1 MSDKEYFNFENGKM
15 FKFADLRK
23 KIRRDSFSD
32 SQLKKVFNIFDTD
45 SSGALEVSNSR
56 GENELVS
63 LWNRLKSAA
72 TRNNEGDDNVLDDSE
87 IDFFV
92 KNNLGVDTN
101 VTVDQLKA
109 FIQNIFSLKQES
121 ENTYTPLQI
130 EYTEEDIKENA
141 KNTISN
147 NVSKGLELF
156 YGQNENQGYVSD
168 LVNDFKENFNTQMAA
183 SRINRWLLREEY
195 SSMLINQADSDSG
208 LTKRDYYMAKIDLLS
223 KLLPEITHKKIAGKI
238 NGMMRLFS
246 GNLIALAMQLGIDDI
261 EGLSDEELQTLC
273 EKELLYEALMRLP
286 MDKINTLISTLC
298 TIPDDEFASFESPE
312 ISTAIDEVVNFV
324 TDNSH
329 LTGEIPKE
337 KIFTP
342 AKGSVKE
349 LILQNS
355 SSEKLSFE
363 ETFYEERK
371 VPYNKAFVEDYAQK
385 SSYLEYLVAV
395 NNRVSEINEK
405 LNKHLNAIKSETSNG
420 MVYDS
425 RAMYTMLNDV
435 VNSVLNDI
443 YNGDAE
449 KIQEFL
455 DSVFGKGKAKVSAES
470 SADTCPIK
478 IDVDG
483 SAFSMQMLAEAIIN
497 KNNETLAKLLNGK
510 SLEEYSTEVK
520 EAYFFAYGNN
530 NSVDFAE
537 EYTKSQQEGVQNT
550 KVVVQATGMVIM
562 ICGQLIPVVGQA
574 GGALGGTAFATL
586 GKVGVLGGTTLA
598 TFGSVG
604 VSAVE
609 NVLKPGGVT
618 QQDKKE
624 MLQELTDSI
633 MLFSS
638 GVAGGKLA
646 EGVFKAMVLKN
657 CPKLIAFAS
666 EVGVDATCSLLSDLA
681 ITGQIDLSGEGIAQ
695 LQNILTGI
703 ILSKG
708 NFKTY
713 LNTHAGD
720 LTPKGKTP
728 QVTEIKNSQQN
739 RNTNGSEIIFKET
752 SDLIVKKL
760 NSPSRDHISEEST
773 NLQLAEFKKLFEKYP
788 EIPQELIINLIDN
801 PNIRMRVRNG
811 SVDFNM
817 FADILELTSRYPE
830 HQIELLKLLKSDEY
844 NYSNIKEALSNPKFI
859 EIARIAGC
867 KFALTNLKDGILD
880 IGIDKYEQ
888 LNRVLYGKA
897 ASELS
902 AIKENFETQNG
913 ITLHIDNN
921 IDPHKASE
929 YAKMLNEVIER
940 YYVAGKEPPKEIY
953 ITNLVPENADGVAWA
968 RRYPDVIAVRPID
981 DIERFKHNVFHEAAH
996 LTDMTMKIRDLQYQP
1011 IGTKL
1016 SVENGKLTRICDK
1029 AYGEELKKSIT
1040 AYIGWYAA
1048 TDTNEFTAEVGAM
1061 LFENKITVKQTE
1073 VNGEITTEVIINEPF
1088 INNDGVTIKITP
1100 EIRAEIEKIIDY
1112 YFEIGGQNFSHTPDN
1127 QSLSRRNVSLNQPAD
1142 ATDYRQT
1149 AVSGVVEEVAP
1160 FAKHLERTPDIQDL
1174 TNPEIKKIVLE
1185 NGEFDE
1191 NGDFI
1196 SDGTY
1201 TVTESGKPG
1210 AKSVTYKR
1218 YPDGDR
1224 RIAQNMDELFEQVLK
1239 LRDIKELSQSEKW
1252 QIEAFVNAHPELS
1265 IAEISELAQDYNHIL
1280 GNISNLFDTDYSY
1293 IKNIPDLRI
1302 LKANISEFDKFSFK
1316 YRNVPGYSIVDIRTF
1331 FDNMSEINPED
1342 YKFVLNNLEEGN
1354 LRVLHRVDKENVEF
1368 TKLIL
1373 KDKDIPRE
1381 HIRSILGNT
1390 NADKLKFAEELVTK
1404 YKDFPRE
1411 YIARVLESTN
1421 ADNLKFA
1428 EVLVQDKDIPVEHIV
1443 RILGFTNTYTEY
1455 RNLAKFLVTKYKNID
1470 IPQGHIMNILRNT
1483 NSGNQKILKD
1493 LLTKYKDIPRGD
1505 ISGILAFTYD
1515 GNIEFAEELMT
1526 KYTNIP
1532 REYVFVLLYCSINN
1546 PKLAT
1551 NLAKEYN
1558 GNNRELLIKAFG
1570 DIDNDCLDLAED
1582 LVTKHKDIP
1591 REYIAGIL
1599 QSTNKDNLKFAK
1611 DIVTKYKDFTK
1622 EYIDRVYQEAYEFN
1636 RVLFPTEYIPKL
1648 LRRTNVDNLKFAED
1662 LVTTYKDIPRM
1673 YIAGILQSTN
1683 KDNLKFAEELVT
1695 KYKDFPREKI
1705 AEVLQYTNAGNLK
1718 FAEELVTKYKD
1729 FPRERI
1735 AEVLQYTNA
1744 GNLKLAEELVK
1755 DKDIPREHIAQ
1766 ILEYTNADNL
1776 KFAEELV
1783 TTKDIPREHILSIL
1797 QATNDEIKQDFAR
1810 NLCKNY
1816 KQMEIPADKI
1826 LFLINN
1832 YGNISPKDLQKLN
1845 HVMGRDKVAKLSNS
1859 DMLIACQMVDVCG
1872 KTSINEIPMEGRQ
1885 TFLRKLVG
1893 CNTGLFTVSDEVKKA
1908 FPLIPTDRET
1918 YCSLLP
1924 SIVKSLGVDIRTIE
1938 PPSRIKEFNTN
1949 LESLSS
1955 SVAKLSDRDFANMEI
1970 TLDYPKNE
1978 FIKNVLNIVKDLNPQ
1993 ERQKVYDYFGF
2004 ELHENKNN
2012 PTGFSI
2018 IGYPINLNNGKK
2030 LAEITDPKTKSVV
2043 ENLRPEVI
2051 KFSEQNRVKC
2061 NNPDVQKLLND
2072 IVDVLPELRTQI
2084 GKVQH
2089 KTHDYD
2095 VFKHSLKVMQKI
2107 TQDPKFQTLN
2117 ESDKKLMMLAS
2128 LLHDITKGEGY
2139 SDKTHAAQGSFDTF
2153 FIAKKFNLTR
2163 EEEIKLYTL
2172 TRHHEWLEYVNTA
2185 KSETEL
2191 TKRLQS
2197 VAYDLQHDNLFDM
2210 ALMFTHADL
2219 RAVKSDDT
2227 FHDTKVGASRVD
2239 FNGNVRSFGEAADV
2253 YAQRIRNYIK
2263 ELQKSQPLLPVTK
2276 IPKSDRINSAIT
2288 KVNPDGST
2296 NIKGVYKRSD
2306 GLVVIKFNE
2315 VDDWEAIGF
2324 PKGSV
2329 SKGYMAQAGSK
2340 ASDGSFAENVNT
2352 GNIKFFVHGLDY
2364 ENQLAKFDAFSL
2376 IDSDVLLSVSYAER
2390 PESKYRFFRAQ
2401 GVLLDFDTKYIHG
2414 GGNTDSG
2421 SGCGKFIEDFKKDYI
2436 FGGYREFDRVYVS
2449 NLIKNATG
2457 MSDEDYVKFVE
2468 KNKNRALTEI
2478 EPAAYRE
2485 PIIKALAAIN
2495 SNTRKGGRSYNEM
2508 YGSNPKEVMGVF
2520 AYDTSVPSNV
2530 DNPLDFLLRRQDT
2543 EFLQK
2548 YAIEHNLP
2556 FVVFGD

>member
-921 IDPHKASE
+921 VDPHKASE

-1174 TNPEIKKIVLE
+1174 TNPEIKKVVLE

-1373 KDKDIPRE
+1373 
-1381 HIRSILGNT
+1381 
-1390 NADKLKFAEELVTK
+1390 
-1404 YKDFPRE
+1404 
-1411 YIARVLESTN
+1411 
-1421 ADNLKFA
+1421 
-1428 EVLVQDKDIPVEHIV
+1428 
-1443 RILGFTNTYTEY
+1443 
-1455 RNLAKFLVTKYKNID
+1455 
-1470 IPQGHIMNILRNT
+1470 
-1483 NSGNQKILKD
+1483 
-1493 LLTKYKDIPRGD
+1493 
-1505 ISGILAFTYD
+1505 
-1515 GNIEFAEELMT
+1515 
-1526 KYTNIP
+1526 
-1532 REYVFVLLYCSINN
+1532 
-1546 PKLAT
+1546 
-1551 NLAKEYN
+1551 
-1558 GNNRELLIKAFG
+1558 
-1570 DIDNDCLDLAED
+1570 
-1582 LVTKHKDIP
+1582 
-1591 REYIAGIL
+1591 
-1599 QSTNKDNLKFAK
+1599 
-1611 DIVTKYKDFTK
+1611 
-1622 EYIDRVYQEAYEFN
+1622 
-1636 RVLFPTEYIPKL
+1636 
-1648 LRRTNVDNLKFAED
+1648 
-1662 LVTTYKDIPRM
+1662 
-1673 YIAGILQSTN
+1673 
-1683 KDNLKFAEELVT
+1683 
-1695 KYKDFPREKI
+1695 
-1705 AEVLQYTNAGNLK
+1705 
-1718 FAEELVTKYKD
+1718 
-1729 FPRERI
+1729 
-1735 AEVLQYTNA
+1735 
-1744 GNLKLAEELVK
+1744 K